1 MAVTYLTKRS
11 AVFIY
16 VFQTVAQ
23 SERRSPGLQ
32 NSIHGTVSAPQGSGS
47 GECRNSFKLPYGQ
60 DAQHG
65 SAGIARRRA
74 TAS

>member
-11 AVFIY
+11 AVFIS

-32 NSIHGTVSAPQGSGS
+32 ILFMEQFQRRRVPVLASVETVSNFRTGRTRSMAAPG
-47 GECRNSFKLPYGQ
+47 
-60 DAQHG
+60 
-65 SAGIARRRA
+65 
-74 TAS
+74 